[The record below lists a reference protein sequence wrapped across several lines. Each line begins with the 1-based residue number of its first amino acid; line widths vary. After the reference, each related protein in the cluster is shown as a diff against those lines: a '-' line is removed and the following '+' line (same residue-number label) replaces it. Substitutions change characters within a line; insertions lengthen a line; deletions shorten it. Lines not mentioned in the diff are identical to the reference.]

1 MKVVDMS
8 LGNHCS
14 KVIVPD
20 KTKATNEL
28 LINNNDLAC
37 LDFSDCEEGY
47 TFDPCTNH
55 LYSKISLKERQD
67 EKKE

>member
-1 MKVVDMS
+1 MS

-20 KTKATNEL
+20 KTKATNES

-37 LDFSDCEEGY
+37 LDFTECDKDY
-47 TFDPCTNH
+47 TFDPDTNR
-55 LYSKISLKERQD
+55 LYSEISLKERQD
-67 EKKE
+67 GKKE